1 MHTLISYTQPSGVE
15 ATQCNAEFLL
25 PLLCV
30 LREGVLLSTQEQA
43 GLSGTACQGHYY
55 SSKDLQSKQYIF

>member
-15 ATQCNAEFLL
+15 AIQCNAEFLL

-43 GLSGTACQGHYY
+43 GLSGTAGQGQYY